1 MNRQRMKRVLLV
13 AAALAVSAQPLAS
26 LPRFGKQAPR
36 ERSAGIL
43 QRVAPRPCPVDTPR
57 ATTGDW
63 TVGTALA
70 RVQGVLSD
78 VRHRTEPVR
87 DRCLPR
93 RECFTDRSQAGRE
106 ASSDPLFRT
115 PSIVGK

>member
-1 MNRQRMKRVLLV
+1 MNRRRIKRVFLV
-13 AAALAVSAQPLAS
+13 AAALSVSAQPLVS

-43 QRVAPRPCPVDTPR
+43 QRVAPAPCPVDARP

-63 TVGTALA
+63 TVGTALP
-70 RVQGVLSD
+70 RVQDALSD
-78 VRHRTEPVR
+78 VRHRTAPVR

-93 RECFTDRSQAGRE
+93 RECFTDHSQARRE
-106 ASSDPLFRT
+106 ASGDSLFRT

>member
-1 MNRQRMKRVLLV
+1 MDRERMKRVFLV
-13 AAALAVSAQPLAS
+13 AAALSVLAQPLVS

-43 QRVAPRPCPVDTPR
+43 QRIAPRPCPADTRR

-70 RVQGVLSD
+70 RIQGALSD
-78 VRHRTEPVR
+78 VQHRTEPVR

-93 RECFTDRSQAGRE
+93 RECFTDRGPVGGE
-106 ASSDPLFRT
+106 ASSDSLLRT

>member
-13 AAALAVSAQPLAS
+13 AAALAVSVQPLVS
-26 LPRFGKQAPR
+26 LPRFGKQVPR
-36 ERSAGIL
+36 EKSPGIL
-43 QRVAPRPCPVDTPR
+43 QRIAPRPCPADTRR

-70 RVQGVLSD
+70 RIQGALSD
-78 VRHRTEPVR
+78 VQHRTEPVR

-93 RECFTDRSQAGRE
+93 RECFTDRGPVGGE
-106 ASSDPLFRT
+106 ASSDSLFRT

>member
-1 MNRQRMKRVLLV
+1 MNRERMKRVLLV
-13 AAALAVSAQPLAS
+13 AAALSVLAQPLVS

-43 QRVAPRPCPVDTPR
+43 QRIAPRPCPADTRR

-78 VRHRTEPVR
+78 VRHRTAPVR

-106 ASSDPLFRT
+106 ASGDSLFRT
-115 PSIVGK
+115 PSIVGE